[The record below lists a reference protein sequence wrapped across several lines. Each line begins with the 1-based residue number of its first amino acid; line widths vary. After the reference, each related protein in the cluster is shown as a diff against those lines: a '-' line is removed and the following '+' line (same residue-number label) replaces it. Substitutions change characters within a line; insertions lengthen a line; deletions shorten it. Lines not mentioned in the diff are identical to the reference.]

1 MLKNSRRTILWRVMI
16 LVTGVLAAMV
26 SVHSQPPTPAP
37 SPALATAP
45 APAAPPAAATLTPF
59 TARYK
64 VEFFGFTAGTIDA
77 SLQGSNGHYQ
87 YRTTLNP
94 HGLFRLKI
102 PSGSW
107 ISSWIETDGVSV
119 RPLRYQEEDG
129 SSDTDEDVALEF
141 DWAHG
146 VVHGTAHDAAV
157 RLPLLANSQDPL
169 SLQVA
174 VLTDFANHR
183 EPRHYPM
190 VDKDKIKE
198 YDYKS
203 AGSARIGTAL
213 GTLDTVMFTSTRPG
227 STKVSRFWYAPSL
240 GYLMVKSEDSDGGS
254 VRLRMTMLSLKR

>member
-1 MLKNSRRTILWRVMI
+1 MV
-16 LVTGVLAAMV
+16 LVTGSLAALA
-26 SVHSQPPTPAP
+26 SLHAEPPTPV
-37 SPALATAP
+37 P
-45 APAAPPAAATLTPF
+45 APARAPAATPAAPTLTPF
-59 TARYK
+59 AARYK

-87 YRTTLNP
+87 YRTKLNP

-107 ISSWIETDGVSV
+107 ISSWLETDGASV

-129 SSDTDEDVALEF
+129 SDDTDEDVALDF

-203 AGSARIGTAL
+203 AGNARIGTAL
-213 GTLDTVMFTSTRPG
+213 GPLDTVVFTSTRPG
-227 STKVSRFWYAPSL
+227 STKVSRFWYAPAL
-240 GYLMVKSEDSDGGS
+240 GYLMVRSEDSDDGK
-254 VRLRMTMLSLKR
+254 VRVRMMILSLKR